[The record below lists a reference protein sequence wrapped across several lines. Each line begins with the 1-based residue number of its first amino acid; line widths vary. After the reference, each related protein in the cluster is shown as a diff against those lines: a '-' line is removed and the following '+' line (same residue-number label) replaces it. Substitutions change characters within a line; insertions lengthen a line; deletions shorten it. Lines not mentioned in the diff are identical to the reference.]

1 MLKWVVFVRSFVRY
15 SRSKKKKKKDGGKE
29 KRKGNKVGG
38 KRSTGGGKKRGPL
51 TRSQVRL
58 ERLTFP
64 SFSGRRTLNADY
76 DDDDNRRDLDFTLAR
91 YAQVFWSTGSRT
103 VEEHKS
109 RIDGTRLLFLVT

>member
-1 MLKWVVFVRSFVRY
+1 MLKWVVFCSFVIPEE
-15 SRSKKKKKKDGGKE
+15 KKENEEEEEEEERERRG

-38 KRSTGGGKKRGPL
+38 KQSVRETKREREPL

-76 DDDDNRRDLDFTLAR
+76 DDTSDDRGDFDSTRLNSTLAR
-91 YAQVFWSTGSRT
+91 YAQTF
-103 VEEHKS
+103 
-109 RIDGTRLLFLVT
+109 